1 MHLFRTN
8 DTVTRSCLLNTTDNT
23 DAFRVALVGIV
34 GSIVA
39 LISFIENIL
48 LFYVFSTSRKLR
60 RQNYAN
66 PVLLAFFDTVVSV
79 CYMLTVCVP
88 VMAYTAHS
96 QEWIRLWANYM
107 RITYVIKHFAL
118 TVSNFLL
125 VVASLERY
133 LANGPILKQS
143 FQKRLLVIIVG
154 NKALVIFFIFFFAFL
169 FKATLY
175 FETDLLEIDCHPVE
189 QIHPIWLDEVE
200 IGAALDWPVWRFWIR
215 KVFTIILPFLILAFC
230 NAHIVL
236 HLRRKRRKSERQHFT
251 GPPPTIG
258 VTVTR
263 YPLKKKLRTSQR
275 TVSQSESTRSFKSR
289 GSYIMKQRYSE
300 KRGVRV
306 ATRTLVMVVGC
317 YLISNSVST
326 IINIWEYLDSTF
338 FRYDHYYFYLVAS
351 DLAGLLTI
359 CGCALRLP
367 IYVINDH
374 RIRNALYRAFLRLRY
389 CYRKP
394 DLSDFDNGNLEKW
407 SIVIVSNSLRSN
419 VTGIPVTQEK
429 KSLDQ
434 LAMLVQNRGKFL
446 VQMTVNLGNGRAIH
460 VDDGSLD
467 YTTFLTDIVEEQ
479 LELTGEAR
487 RLLEPSNEVPQIR
500 ELSVSRRSS
509 YRSKHNISDIKP
521 TDIEDDR
528 QT

>member
-8 DTVTRSCLLNTTDNT
+8 DSITRSCQLNTTDYT

-34 GSIVA
+34 GSSVA
-39 LISFIENIL
+39 TISFVENLL

-66 PVLLAFFDTVVSV
+66 PVLLAFFDSVVSI
-79 CYMLTVCVP
+79 CYMLTICVP
-88 VMAYTAHS
+88 VIGYTVHS
-96 QEWIRLWANYM
+96 ERVIRIWANYM
-107 RITYVIKHFAL
+107 RVTYVIKHFAL
-118 TVSNFLL
+118 NVSNFLL

-143 FQKRLLVIIVG
+143 FQKRLLVLIVG
-154 NKALVIFFIFFFAFL
+154 NKPLVIFMIFLLAFV

-175 FETDLLEIDCHPVE
+175 FETDLLELDCHPIE
-189 QIHPIWLDEVE
+189 RIHPIWLDEME
-200 IGAALDWPVWRFWIR
+200 LGSTFNWAAWRFWMR
-215 KVFTIILPFLILAFC
+215 KVFTIILPFIVLAFC

-236 HLRRKRRKSERQHFT
+236 HLRRKRRKSEKQHFT
-251 GPPPTIG
+251 HPPPTIG

-263 YPLKKKLRTSQR
+263 YPLKKFMRNSQR
-275 TVSQSESTRSFKSR
+275 TISQTDSGKSFKSR
-289 GSYIMKQRYSE
+289 GSYIMRQRYSE

-326 IINIWEYLDSTF
+326 ILNIWEYFDSLF

-351 DLAGLLTI
+351 DLAALLTI

-367 IYVINDH
+367 IYVINDK
-374 RIRNALYRAFLRLRY
+374 RIRNALYRAFLRLRF
-389 CYRKP
+389 CCRKP
-394 DLSDFDNGNLEKW
+394 DLKDFDHGNLEKW

-419 VTGIPVTQEK
+419 VTGIPITQER

-434 LAMLVQNRGKFL
+434 LALLVQNRRKFL
-446 VQMTVNLGNGRAIH
+446 VQMTVNLGAKGMH
-460 VDDGSLD
+460 LEDGSLD

-479 LELTGEAR
+479 LELTGDSR
-487 RLLEPSNEVPQIR
+487 RLLDTPFENAVTDIVVP
-500 ELSVSRRSS
+500 VSSRSS
-509 YRSKHNISDIKP
+509 YRSKRKSSNKEEKVDEKLMG
-521 TDIEDDR
+521 
-528 QT
+528 